1 VKGCWHPKAVR
12 RVDGDW
18 HIGIEEFAQYR
29 VSIGLLAQSL
39 IPASG
44 ASVRRQEDEDG
55 LWTVTYEASNIP
67 DFSMVFSHADHV
79 LSGTDGDVKINVF
92 YLRDKDVAERML
104 NIAKDVIGFY
114 RKMYGFYP
122 DKILNIIAFDGQG
135 FGGGP
140 LGSNTVHVNKTFK
153 RSEDGTIWA
162 VAHEIGHEYWGW
174 NWVIDSNPR
183 ASWLCLGMGLWS
195 DLQYMEA
202 QDRGGQNANIQYDYL
217 DAAKRGL
224 NTKLENPAEKDLQ
237 NRMDESSLAHS
248 KGYNI
253 ALMLEYLVGKDT
265 FHKIAKRTLERFAHQ
280 TVTTQ
285 NFQSVCEEVFE
296 QELDWFFHQW
306 VYTND
311 TLDYAVVDVKPSQE
325 GSKQQIVVSIEAV
338 GSALMPV
345 DVLLEFADGSIV
357 SRHVPRNERSCIF
370 TSDKVW
376 RRVILDP
383 NNCLPDRNIS
393 DNITINPQIAAAFEI
408 LDVDLGDKA
417 WGLNQL
423 RVHVKNTSNQQR
435 LLKVHIG
442 AGKRRVPSGCGFG
455 MGKNYMIAP
464 YDDCWIEHWYFIPP
478 GHGVVDAIVTL
489 RDLVGQRSNDKLTPF
504 LTKNFEI
511 NFPIP
516 NDRCNNLTITE
527 KLPVFKKF
535 YKGVKHLGPF
545 EHFITDHFVFYCS
558 PNTPAHNDIKSLM
571 GQRESGLKKVCD
583 FANITPAEVVIV
595 FFYPDQTTKRMCTM
609 HTGNGLAR
617 GNMIAEVYNDQV
629 KLDPYH
635 ETTHVLMRQ
644 YGDPPALFNEG
655 FAVYMSERLGAH
667 ALDDLGG
674 GQATIYQRV
683 RELKAKG
690 ELIDLR
696 KLLGYTE
703 IGSGKTDPPVAYPEA
718 ASFVKF
724 LIDQHGKD
732 KFLQAY
738 RTLRNSDDT
747 AGQEE
752 NISTLEQIYGT
763 SLAEL
768 EKQWE
773 KAFSS

>member
-1 VKGCWHPKAVR
+1 
-12 RVDGDW
+12 
-18 HIGIEEFAQYR
+18 
-29 VSIGLLAQSL
+29 
-39 IPASG
+39 
-44 ASVRRQEDEDG
+44 
-55 LWTVTYEASNIP
+55 
-67 DFSMVFSHADHV
+67 
-79 LSGTDGDVKINVF
+79 
-92 YLRDKDVAERML
+92 
-104 NIAKDVIGFY
+104 
-114 RKMYGFYP
+114 
-122 DKILNIIAFDGQG
+122 
-135 FGGGP
+135 
-140 LGSNTVHVNKTFK
+140 
-153 RSEDGTIWA
+153 
-162 VAHEIGHEYWGW
+162 
-174 NWVIDSNPR
+174 
-183 ASWLCLGMGLWS
+183 
-195 DLQYMEA
+195 
-202 QDRGGQNANIQYDYL
+202 
-217 DAAKRGL
+217 
-224 NTKLENPAEKDLQ
+224 
-237 NRMDESSLAHS
+237 
-248 KGYNI
+248 
-253 ALMLEYLVGKDT
+253 
-265 FHKIAKRTLERFAHQ
+265 
-280 TVTTQ
+280 
-285 NFQSVCEEVFE
+285 
-296 QELDWFFHQW
+296 
-306 VYTND
+306 
-311 TLDYAVVDVKPSQE
+311 
-325 GSKQQIVVSIEAV
+325 
-338 GSALMPV
+338 
-345 DVLLEFADGSIV
+345 
-357 SRHVPRNERSCIF
+357 
-370 TSDKVW
+370 
-376 RRVILDP
+376 
-383 NNCLPDRNIS
+383 
-393 DNITINPQIAAAFEI
+393 
-408 LDVDLGDKA
+408 
-417 WGLNQL
+417 
-423 RVHVKNTSNQQR
+423 
-435 LLKVHIG
+435 
-442 AGKRRVPSGCGFG
+442 
-455 MGKNYMIAP
+455 
-464 YDDCWIEHWYFIPP
+464 
-478 GHGVVDAIVTL
+478 
-489 RDLVGQRSNDKLTPF
+489 
-504 LTKNFEI
+504 
-511 NFPIP
+511 
-516 NDRCNNLTITE
+516 
-527 KLPVFKKF
+527 
-535 YKGVKHLGPF
+535 
-545 EHFITDHFVFYCS
+545 
-558 PNTPAHNDIKSLM
+558 M